1 VSGEVVQWGRRVR
14 VVLETGGTAVL
25 VADARPD
32 ARPEDVGLRVS
43 FSVQKHLLL
52 EPQKCRLTIW
62 GLSRERRDDLTRV
75 QDEALALAWKTR
87 SARNVGRLR
96 IDAGR
101 PGSFGPLFVGQLQ
114 QVTHARDGAG
124 WRTDVDALDG
134 RMQWKE
140 AYVSQTVVP
149 GVDLSTIQ
157 DVLAASENVLMGKQ
171 PLAAFAERFGELAQV
186 QGVYGPEQGFV
197 LQGPSKDCN
206 QALLDVLGLDAFW
219 ADGQLKFVP
228 RGRVLSDPAVELVR
242 EETLLSETRAER
254 GYSNAVAF
262 LDPLLQPARQVQL
275 REQDGRPIRALA
287 HRVEAVTWDASTWDR
302 AWYSRLVLR
311 PSARLPGDA
320 GGP

>member
-1 VSGEVVQWGRRVR
+1 MSGEVVQWGRRVR
-14 VVLETGGTAVL
+14 VVLETGGAAVL

-96 IDAGR
+96 IEAGR
-101 PGSFGPLFVGQLQ
+101 PGSFGIIFGGQLQ
-114 QVTHARDGAG
+114 TVTHARDGAG
-124 WRTDVDALDG
+124 WRTDIDALDG
-134 RMQWKE
+134 RMTWKE
-140 AYVSQTVVP
+140 ANVNVAVAP
-149 GVDLSTIQ
+149 GVDLADLNGVLSAIN
-157 DVLAASENVLMGKQ
+157 DVNLGKQ
-171 PLAAFAERFGELAQV
+171 PLEAFAERFRELVQV
-186 QGVYGPEQGFV
+186 QGVYGPENGFV
-197 LQGPSKDCN
+197 MLGPSKDCN
-206 QALLDVLGLDAFW
+206 QALCDVLGLDAFW
-219 ADGQLKFVP
+219 ADGQLKFIP
-228 RGRVLSDPAVELVR
+228 RGRALSDPAVELVR

-254 GYSNAVAF
+254 GYSNVVAF

-275 REQDGRPIRALA
+275 RERDGRPIRALA

-311 PSARLPGDA
+311 PSARLPGDVGA
-320 GGP
+320 